1 MGIGLV
7 GLASGLALGAGAWA
21 DTLPLAPEPVP
32 LPPEDDPPEVTAP
45 RLPTQRQ
52 SCPPGLEPLVA
63 QLLHDLPTYANLV
76 ASRSLGHP
84 AQRPSP
90 FGTVLLAS
98 QPDFSPL
105 DLGTDEPQSD
115 LHQVFFTTL
124 ERQYWQQR
132 SVSLQH
138 YHWLFLTPSP
148 EGWRLALLYS
158 SLGSYP
164 AGVRGA
170 SPPQES
176 SQGLVGQAITLWLR
190 DCRAGAVAFPGP
202 EEPTPTGL

>member
-1 MGIGLV
+1 M
-7 GLASGLALGAGAWA
+7 GLASGLALGTGAWA
-21 DTLPLAPEPVP
+21 DTLPLNPEIVP
-32 LPPEDDPPEVTAP
+32 SPTETAP
-45 RLPTQRQ
+45 PVSPTQRQ
-52 SCPPGLEPLVA
+52 PCPPDLAPLVA

-98 QPDFSPL
+98 QPEFTPL
-105 DLGTDEPQSD
+105 ALGTDEPSPD

-124 ERQYWQQR
+124 ERQYWQQQ

-138 YHWLFLTPSP
+138 YHWLFLTPSQ

-158 SLGSYP
+158 SLGAYP
-164 AGVRGA
+164 AGGRGA

-176 SQGLVGQAITLWLR
+176 SQGLIGQAITLWLR
-190 DCRAGAVAFPGP
+190 DCRAGSVAFPVP
-202 EEPTPTGL
+202 EVPTPRGL